1 MYINQSLSYLE
12 QCVVALS
19 RRNAGHV
26 PYRQSKLT
34 NVLKVKRSATATEHT
49 RPAVPPAR
57 ETSLSG
63 KGRNIEESKSGG
75 GARVRTRCTAVG
87 GKLDG
92 GSMWRVIFRLFEDLP
107 DPWGAKCF
115 FLSPL
120 VSGRVRTGIYVFVET
135 VSSAPLAVCPVAA
148 TPLARIPWEATATP
162 FCWRA
167 YGASPST
174 WRRRCRPFDSPAA

>member
-87 GKLDG
+87 GQARRRKYVASNFPVIRGSSGSLG
-92 GSMWRVIFRLFEDLP
+92 GQV
-107 DPWGAKCF
+107 F
-115 FLSPL
+115 FSFAVGQWP
-120 VSGRVRTGIYVFVET
+120 STYWDIRVR
-135 VSSAPLAVCPVAA
+135 
-148 TPLARIPWEATATP
+148 
-162 FCWRA
+162 
-167 YGASPST
+167 
-174 WRRRCRPFDSPAA
+174 